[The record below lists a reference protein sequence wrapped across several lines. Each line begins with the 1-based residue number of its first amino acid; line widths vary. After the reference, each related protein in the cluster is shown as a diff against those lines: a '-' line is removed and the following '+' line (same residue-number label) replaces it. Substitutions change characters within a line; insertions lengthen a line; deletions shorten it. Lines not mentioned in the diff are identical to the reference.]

1 MKVAWPTAES
11 VLATSSLP
19 ERTYADGLV
28 FALGDFAG
36 PQMDRT
42 GPAPSRGTPF
52 SSVILTAYSTA
63 NTSGPM
69 LTMIWFRSTPW
80 PARARGLVGTRGVAI
95 GTTFGLLGMTTRI
108 PLLECAVPPTWIVC
122 RLATPIAPI
131 KARPSGSKEPAQ
143 CVRFPRSTP
152 AAIGSDVLRR
162 GFTRDLLHESGGVSF
177 DRFQIAVW
185 TIVCYLHQTS
195 IGRGWFPMSALRH
208 GIATHRPCHR
218 VEAGC

>member
-1 MKVAWPTAES
+1 M
-11 VLATSSLP
+11 
-19 ERTYADGLV
+19 
-28 FALGDFAG
+28 AG
-36 PQMDRT
+36 Q
-42 GPAPSRGTPF
+42 
-52 SSVILTAYSTA
+52 
-63 NTSGPM
+63 
-69 LTMIWFRSTPW
+69 
-80 PARARGLVGTRGVAI
+80 GTRPGWDPRCSYWDHFWVVGHDDTYTSA
-95 GTTFGLLGMTTRI
+95 R
-108 PLLECAVPPTWIVC
+108 VC
-122 RLATPIAPI
+122 CSTHVDCLSAGDANRSY
-131 KARPSGSKEPAQ
+131 KGSPKWFQGAGER
-143 CVRFPRSTP
+143 VRFPRSTP